1 MKKAFFCIDGF
12 SFRRINDYYK
22 YEHKR
27 HSRLKIASFET
38 YLRYEMERR
47 LGIESNSENLSF
59 EKHFYHPSQS
69 PHSYFY
75 RKDVRDSILKFENS
89 LVEAGYAVHY
99 SKNLPSSGA
108 KPNENIF
115 MDSMLAMQLK
125 HFDFFILLSTQGD
138 YANLLRSFR
147 NSRITSILVGWDA
160 HCTNS
165 YGENRCWRTDKIL
178 LNNANVYCPLDKM
191 LNLPN
196 SKNPLVEI
204 MFEISSPNC
213 PLNSRC
219 G

>member
-47 LGIESNSENLSF
+47 LGIEGNSESLSF

-75 RKDVRDSILKFENS
+75 RKDVRDSILKFESS

-99 SKNLPSSGA
+99 SKNLPSSGI

-138 YANLLRSFR
+138 YAKLLRSFK
-147 NSRITSILVGWDA
+147 NSRIVSILVGWDA

-165 YGENRCWRTDKIL
+165 YGENRCWRTDKVL
-178 LNNANVYCPLDKM
+178 LNNASVYCPLDKM